1 MSTPKHITIKDV
13 NAFYCEHS
21 SNEVVFEG
29 MTYAN
34 ELYSIAI
41 PIQEITDSLDYIIEG
56 RIDYITLR
64 KKELLDEQRKL
75 KSKLKK
81 WKSLN

>member
-1 MSTPKHITIKDV
+1 MSTGKKYITFRSAD
-13 NAFYCEHS
+13 AFWNCE
-21 SNEVVFEG
+21 NDIIFEG

-34 ELYSIAI
+34 EEYSVAI
-41 PIQEITDSLDYIIEG
+41 PIHEITDSLDYIIEK

-64 KKELLDEQRKL
+64 KKELLSEQRLL

>member
-1 MSTPKHITIKDV
+1 MKTPKYITIKDV
-13 NAFYCEHS
+13 DAFYCEQS
-21 SNEVVFEG
+21 RNEVVFEG
-29 MTYAN
+29 ITYAN
-34 ELYSIAI
+34 KLYSIAI
-41 PIQEITDSLDYIIEG
+41 PIHEITDSLDYIIEG